1 MREDFFAGVRASV
14 PACLGVVP
22 VGISIGLLAVQAGL
36 SGGEAL
42 LMSALVMAGSAQL
55 MALGMLAQGAAWSAI
70 IVGTFFINLRHLVM
84 SASVMSGLQTKTT
97 LPQRLLAAFALC
109 DESFAIYALSGRGS
123 YPFLLGSNTALY
135 LSFVGGTAAGCLMTG
150 CLPQVVVDSFGI
162 AFYAAFLGLLLPGI
176 KGNGGLIRLV
186 FLTAVWNWL
195 LQRVMPASW
204 AVIVSM
210 VLGALLGVN
219 TVDMGEREREEEE
232 MG

>member
-1 MREDFFAGVRASV
+1 M
-14 PACLGVVP
+14 
-22 VGISIGLLAVQAGL
+22 
-36 SGGEAL
+36 
-42 LMSALVMAGSAQL
+42 
-55 MALGMLAQGAAWSAI
+55 
-70 IVGTFFINLRHLVM
+70 
-84 SASVMSGLQTKTT
+84 
-97 LPQRLLAAFALC
+97 
-109 DESFAIYALSGRGS
+109 
-123 YPFLLGSNTALY
+123 Y

-186 FLTAVWNWL
+186 FMTAVWNWL
-195 LQRVMPASW
+195 LQRVIPASW

-210 VLGALLGVN
+210 VLGALMGVN